1 MKIVRRVSPPG
12 ESDPRP
18 EIRRGTVGLTIPI
31 LAGA

>member
-18 EIRRGTVGLTIPI
+18 EIRGTVGLTIPI